1 MLHGDVAEE
10 PLLVNYDVFIRKD
23 PLATRFRNL
32 MDVSWDRVSSNA
44 SRKFSFNLTA
54 AAASIKELQYY
65 SQTPTAKLSLAV
77 TPDHENECDM
87 AIPIENPSL
96 KRCRVSQ
103 KTSYSPATLAKYSR
117 SIETKLIS
125 LLQTEIPSANT
136 SLQNQVLKDVMERL
150 EKRFDDGS
158 IACNVN
164 EVIVSNIR
172 SLVMSLNKFG
182 VHDRETIWFK
192 ENIALAVSGDI
203 SPQKLL
209 DATSLSSRVLEHG
222 RKMRTIFDCETTEAI
237 AEKPSISQ
245 GVVAS
250 TSQYVPIST
259 P

>member
-1 MLHGDVAEE
+1 MLHGDVADE
-10 PLLVNYDVFIRKD
+10 PLLVDYDVFLRKD

-32 MDVSWDRVSSNA
+32 MDVSWDRNSSNA

-65 SQTPTAKLSLAV
+65 SQIQQTPTAKLSLAV

-103 KTSYSPATLAKYSR
+103 KTSYSPATLAMYSR

-136 SLQNQVLKDVMERL
+136 SLQNQVLKDVMKRL

-182 VHDRETIWFK
+182 VHDRETIRFK

-209 DATSLSSRVLEHG
+209 DATSLSS